1 VIEVLPPR
9 GDSKLAVYKNGYHLL
24 MRDKEGPTVSADI
37 AAWISNH
44 YASLPSGADAP
55 DASPKLVAAWGAK
68 RPRDEVS
75 RSE

>member
-1 VIEVLPPR
+1 
-9 GDSKLAVYKNGYHLL
+9 

-44 YASLPSGADAP
+44 QASLPSGADAP